1 MKIRT
6 NFSLKALNSLNV
18 SAITPEIFFP
28 TKLEELSELPQSKVA
43 KSYIL
48 GEGSNTL
55 FCQKN
60 APIIIKPSLVGIE
73 VTESD
78 ECFQI
83 SAACAENWHDL
94 VLFCVNNGIY
104 GLENLALIPGSVG
117 AAPVQNIGAYGV
129 EVGDFIERI
138 TWFDFASKALID
150 FSKAD
155 CQFAYRNSIF
165 KQALSGK
172 GIITHVHFSLPKAW
186 QAVNSY
192 QGLSEID
199 LPITPQAIM
208 AKVMQLRQAKL
219 PEPKQLPNAGS
230 FFKNPLVSVD
240 FFAILQEKYPPIPFY
255 KQANGEMKLAAGW
268 LIEQAGL
275 KGFREAGIGIHEKQA
290 LVLINYQGKSGQEIV
305 AFARFIQEK
314 VQAKFNVHLDPE
326 VRFIGGDELND
337 IACLGSQK

>member
-138 TWFDFASKALID
+138 TWFDFASKPRRC
-150 FSKAD
+150 KT
-155 CQFAYRNSIF
+155 
-165 KQALSGK
+165 
-172 GIITHVHFSLPKAW
+172 IIT
-186 QAVNSY
+186 
-192 QGLSEID
+192 
-199 LPITPQAIM
+199 
-208 AKVMQLRQAKL
+208 
-219 PEPKQLPNAGS
+219 
-230 FFKNPLVSVD
+230 
-240 FFAILQEKYPPIPFY
+240 
-255 KQANGEMKLAAGW
+255 
-268 LIEQAGL
+268 
-275 KGFREAGIGIHEKQA
+275 
-290 LVLINYQGKSGQEIV
+290 
-305 AFARFIQEK
+305 
-314 VQAKFNVHLDPE
+314 VQ
-326 VRFIGGDELND
+326 
-337 IACLGSQK
+337 C